1 MTGINTGSVSDPV
14 APFGGVKESGFG
26 REGGRHGIE
35 EFQTSKVCSLNRL
48 LLDERL
54 VLMNNSDNHARR
66 SRFALHS
73 SVRSMVDVSQATLGL
88 GSYR

>member
-35 EFQTSKVCSLNRL
+35 EFQTSKVCDLNRL
-48 LLDERL
+48 LVDERL
-54 VLMNNSDNHARR
+54 LLMKT
-66 SRFALHS
+66 
-73 SVRSMVDVSQATLGL
+73 QTITLDGL
-88 GSYR
+88 DLPYTPL

>member
-1 MTGINTGSVSDPV
+1 MTGINTGSVSDPI

-35 EFQTSKVCSLNRL
+35 EFQTSKVCVLNRL
-48 LLDERL
+48 FVDERL
-54 VLMNNSDNHARR
+54 LLTKHSDNHARR

-73 SVRSMVDVSQATLGL
+73 SVRSMVDISQTTLGL
-88 GSYR
+88 G